1 MGYGAS
7 VTAPMVI
14 PPEVIRSPYGP
25 PNPGIE
31 LPGLVDTSL
40 TGIRLLGTAAKALPA
55 MKEAG
60 SGTTARQRDAAEKA
74 YATSVAFNVTKAQLA
89 RDKAIRRLE
98 ERATERYAKDFP

>member
-1 MGYGAS
+1 MSAYS
-7 VTAPMVI
+7 APT
-14 PPEVIRSPYGP
+14 P
-25 PNPGIE
+25 E
-31 LPGLVDTSL
+31 LPGLVDTGV

-60 SGTTARQRDAAEKA
+60 SGTTARQRAAAENA
-74 YATSVAFNVTKAQLA
+74 YAMMVAFNVTKAQLA

>member
-1 MGYGAS
+1 MSAYS
-7 VTAPMVI
+7 APT
-14 PPEVIRSPYGP
+14 P
-25 PNPGIE
+25 E

-74 YATSVAFNVTKAQLA
+74 YAMSVAFNVTKAQLA

-98 ERATERYAKDFP
+98 ERATERYAKAFP